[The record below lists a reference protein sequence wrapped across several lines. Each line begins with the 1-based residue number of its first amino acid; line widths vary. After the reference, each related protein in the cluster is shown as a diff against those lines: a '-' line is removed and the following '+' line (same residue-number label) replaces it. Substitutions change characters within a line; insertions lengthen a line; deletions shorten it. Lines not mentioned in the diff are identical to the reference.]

1 MCIIFLDT
9 TKLQL
14 VWKKEQ
20 YFLNDAF
27 KLYYDLIKLTDWYK
41 TSDFYVNHNN
51 YLGHMLIT

>member
-41 TSDFYVNHNN
+41 ISDFYVNHNN